1 MIDIVIKGNYIYLT
15 NTDNNIVTD
24 RLISDISIV
33 KKYSNS
39 TQFSVYYKG
48 STIDDL
54 YNIEWDSFTLDGVA
68 FASITDFEDFKN
80 ENTGTTSTSGGGGT
94 GGNTTIDTVETV
106 EREVQLF
113 GATSNPDTN
122 IYSDTFTLP
131 ANTKAYAFLVQEG
144 TLEKVNEG
152 VDPNTTLAFTD
163 PVVTYQTGAGS
174 LNGDVFEKIVNTSIT
189 FTAIGDNAN
198 IIIKYKL

>member
-39 TQFSVYYKG
+39 TEFNVYYKG
-48 STIDDL
+48 NSIDYL
-54 YNIEWDSFTLDGVA
+54 RNIEWDNFTLDGVA
-68 FASITDFEDFKN
+68 FASIGDFEDFKN
-80 ENTGTTSTSGGGGT
+80 ENTGTTSTSGGGNS
-94 GGNTTIDTVETV
+94 GGDTTIDTVETV

-113 GATSNPDTN
+113 GANSNPDTN

-163 PVVTYQTGAGS
+163 PVVTYQTGAGG
-174 LNGDVFEKIVNTSIT
+174 LNGDVFEKIINTNIT
-189 FTAIGDNAN
+189 FTAIGDDAN